1 MELIGKK
8 VLVRAHSAGVYYGT
22 LKAVEGRTVT
32 LTTARNIWRWSGANT
47 IMELSVK
54 GAKNRSNC
62 RFSIYVEEVVILD
75 ACQIIP
81 CTGEAVKNIESVE
94 PWEY

>member
-22 LKAVEGRTVT
+22 LKAVEGRT
-32 LTTARNIWRWSGANT
+32 
-47 IMELSVK
+47 
-54 GAKNRSNC
+54 SNC

-81 CTGEAVKNIESVE
+81 CTDEAVKNIESVE
-94 PWEY
+94 SWVY